1 MSRYQTTAYDDL
13 SKDRQELFKSIATS
27 RSLRANQ
34 TLGGPFDP
42 WLESEEMARRL
53 VGLGDFF
60 RFRTSVDRRY
70 VELVIL
76 VTGQFWQAQFE
87 WFAHEPMA
95 RKAGVSESTIS
106 AIKAGSKP
114 EFEDQGEAIAY
125 AIADEINQQHEL
137 SDDTYDSA
145 CKHFGQQGLSE
156 LLGLSGFYT
165 TVSMTLNAFKIPLPE
180 GFEYPFAQR

>member
-1 MSRYQTTAYDDL
+1 MSRYQSTAYDDL
-13 SKDRQELFKSIATS
+13 SEDRQELFKSIASS
-27 RSLRANQ
+27 RSLRSEQ

-42 WLESEEMARRL
+42 WLESEEVARRL

-70 VELVIL
+70 IELVIL

-95 RKAGVSESTIS
+95 RKAGVSESTIR
-106 AIKAGSKP
+106 AVKAGSKP

-137 SDDTYDSA
+137 TDATYHRA
-145 CKHFGQQGLSE
+145 CEQFGQQGLAE

-180 GFEYPFAQR
+180 GFEYPFARR